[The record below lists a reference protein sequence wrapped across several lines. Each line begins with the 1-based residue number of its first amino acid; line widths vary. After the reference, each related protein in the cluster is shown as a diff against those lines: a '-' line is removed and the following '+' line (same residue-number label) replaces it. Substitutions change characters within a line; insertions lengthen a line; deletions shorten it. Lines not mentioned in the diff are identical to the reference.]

1 MRKFLPAFLL
11 CALTWEFTVPAAS
24 QVIISE
30 FMADNTHTLADEDG
44 SYEDWIEIYNAGS
57 KPVNLGGWYLTDNA
71 NELTKWRFPGTNL
84 NASGFLVVFAS
95 AKQRDMPGAPLH
107 TNFKLSATGEY
118 LALVQPD
125 GVTIATQ
132 FAPTF
137 PRQVPDVSFGFGVVT
152 SKTMLITT
160 NAPVQVVIPTDD
172 NLGASWT
179 LPDFDDSR
187 WLRGTNGVGYDT
199 GAVDPLESSYSG
211 HVLESQPVAYW
222 RLNETNGT
230 VAVNSGTLGP
240 TANGTYQ
247 NGVSIASAGPR
258 PPQFSGFEPDNTA
271 AEFDGVDDFVGGPG
285 GLLDNR
291 STFTMG
297 GWIRPTGAQASRTGL
312 FGQNDAIEF
321 GFINGT
327 TIELWTP
334 VGQIDT
340 AYPFADNE
348 WHHLAAVGT
357 GQALELYY
365 DGDLAADSPGSVSSY
380 GASGFNFNIGGGG
393 VFDATDNPFL
403 GQIDEVAVWDR
414 ALTAD
419 GIARLLQS
427 GPATPVDSGPD
438 IVTDVRTKMQT
449 VNSSAFIRIPFGVAN
464 PADIAQLTLRLKYD
478 DGFVAWLNGQEI
490 ARKNAPDALVW
501 NSTATGTRLDDLAV
515 QFEDFNVT
523 PFASLLEVGANVLAI
538 QGLNINAT
546 NTDFLIQAEFVA
558 TGVRSIGTQAGYFST
573 PTPGALNSSGAAD
586 TGPLIIGVGHAPE
599 TPAANQDLRVTARV
613 HSTLNPVAEVTLHY

>member
-179 LPDFDDSR
+179 LPDFDASR
-187 WLRGTNGVGYDT
+187 WPRGTNGVGYDT

-211 HVLESQPVAYW
+211 HMLESQPVAYW

-240 TANGTYQ
+240 AANGTYQ

-312 FGQNDAIEF
+312 FGQNDAIEI

-340 AYPFADNE
+340 AYPFPNLE

-357 GQALELYY
+357 GQSLKLYY
-365 DGDLAADSPGSVSSY
+365 DGILGGSVAGSVSSY

-393 VFDATDNPFL
+393 VFDPTGNPFL

-414 ALTAD
+414 ALSAAEV
-419 GIARLLQS
+419 ARVVQG
-427 GPATPVDSGPD
+427 GPAAPVDFAPD
-438 IVTDVRTKMQT
+438 IATDVRTNMFST
-449 VNSSAFIRIPFGVAN
+449 SSSAFVRIPFVVAN
-464 PADIAQLTLRLKYD
+464 PAEIARLTLRLKYD

-490 ARKNAPDALVW
+490 ARKNAPETVAW
-501 NSTATGTRLDDLAV
+501 NSTATARHSDDLSV
-515 QFEDFNVT
+515 QFEEFDTSAFR
-523 PFASLLEVGANVLAI
+523 FLLLVGTNVLGIEA
-538 QGLNINAT
+538 LNVNAT
-546 NTDFLIQAEFVA
+546 NTDFLVQAQLVA
-558 TGVRSIGTQAGYFST
+558 TRLGTVGSQPHYFVT
-573 PTPGALNSSGAAD
+573 PTPGRLNSSGAAD
-586 TGPLIIGVGHAPE
+586 LGPLVTDLGHSPDVPFE
-599 TPAANQDLRVTARV
+599 NQPL
-613 HSTLNPVAEVTLHY
+613 